1 MIDGILLID
10 KEKGITSYDVIRK
23 VKKVLGR
30 EQKIG
35 HAGTLDPLASG
46 LLILLLGK
54 ATKSM
59 NTFHTYNKVYEVVG
73 KLGFA
78 TDTQDMEGRVINKD
92 EKSIKPNME
101 EIREVIEKNFLGDIS
116 QIPPNY
122 SAKKIQGQKAYDL
135 AREGKQFTIE
145 KKDIHISQYEVF
157 EYAYPIVKC
166 KIVCSTGTYVRTL
179 IHDLGIKLNTYATVI
194 DLRRVSIG
202 DFNVSEAISS
212 TELENSEELLRRV
225 INI

>member
-23 VKKVLGR
+23 VKRVLGR

-73 KLGFA
+73 QLGFA
-78 TDTQDMEGRVINKD
+78 TDTQDMEGKVIYKD
-92 EKSIKPNME
+92 EKGVKPDIEDIKKVVE
-101 EIREVIEKNFLGDIS
+101 ENFLGDIS
-116 QIPPNY
+116 QTPPNY
-122 SAKKIQGQKAYDL
+122 SAKKIHGQKAYDL
-135 AREGKQFTIE
+135 ARSGKEFVIE
-145 KKDIHISQYEVF
+145 KKDISISQYEVF
-157 EYAYPIVKC
+157 EYVYPIIKC
-166 KIVCSTGTYVRTL
+166 KIVCSTGTYIRTL
-179 IHDLGIKLNTYATVI
+179 IHDLGIKLNTYATVL

-212 TELENSEELLRRV
+212 KDLENTEEIIRRV

>member
-23 VKKVLGR
+23 VKRVLGR

-73 KLGFA
+73 QLGFA
-78 TDTQDMEGRVINKD
+78 TDTQDMEGKVINKD
-92 EKSIKPNME
+92 EKGIKPNMQE
-101 EIREVIEKNFLGDIS
+101 LREVIEKNFLGDIS
-116 QIPPNY
+116 QTPPNY
-122 SAKKIQGQKAYDL
+122 SAKKINGQKAYDL
-135 AREGKQFTIE
+135 ARKGKEFTIE
-145 KKDIHISQYEVF
+145 KKDIHISQYEVY
-157 EYAYPIVKC
+157 EYAFPIIKC
-166 KIVCSTGTYVRTL
+166 KIKCSTGTYIRTL
-179 IHDLGIKLNTYATVI
+179 INDLGIKLNTYATVI
-194 DLRRVSIG
+194 DLRRTLIG

-212 TELENSEELLRRV
+212 KELENCEELLKRV

>member
-23 VKKVLGR
+23 VKKVLGK

-35 HAGTLDPLASG
+35 HAGTLDPLATG

-78 TDTQDMEGRVINKD
+78 TDTQDIEGKIVYKD
-92 EKSIKPNME
+92 EKSIRPDIEDIKD
-101 EIREVIEKNFLGDIS
+101 IIEKNFLGDIS
-116 QIPPNY
+116 QTPPRY
-122 SAKKIQGQKAYDL
+122 SAKKIHGQKAYDL
-135 AREGKQFTIE
+135 AREGKEFTLE
-145 KKDIHISQYEVF
+145 KKDIHVSQFEVF
-157 EYAYPIVKC
+157 EYVYPIIKC
-166 KIVCSTGTYVRTL
+166 KIVCSTGTYIRTL
-179 IHDLGIKLNTYATVI
+179 IYDLGIILNTYATVI
-194 DLRRVSIG
+194 DLRRTSIG

-212 TELENSEELLRRV
+212 KDFKNETELLRRV
-225 INI
+225 IKI

>member
-1 MIDGILLID
+1 
-10 KEKGITSYDVIRK
+10 
-23 VKKVLGR
+23 
-30 EQKIG
+30 
-35 HAGTLDPLASG
+35 
-46 LLILLLGK
+46 
-54 ATKSM
+54 
-59 NTFHTYNKVYEVVG
+59 
-73 KLGFA
+73 
-78 TDTQDMEGRVINKD
+78 MEGKVINKD
-92 EKSIKPNME
+92 EKGIKPDMKE
-101 EIREVIEKNFLGDIS
+101 LRDVIEKNFLGDIS
-116 QIPPNY
+116 QTPPNY

-145 KKDIHISQYEVF
+145 QKDIHISQYEVF

>member
-35 HAGTLDPLASG
+35 HAGTLDPLATG

-73 KLGFA
+73 RLGFA
-78 TDTQDMEGRVINKD
+78 TDTQDIEGKIVYKD
-92 EKSIKPNME
+92 EKSIRPDIEDIKD
-101 EIREVIEKNFLGDIS
+101 IIEKNFLGDIS
-116 QIPPNY
+116 QTPPRY
-122 SAKKIQGQKAYDL
+122 SAKKIHGQKAYDL
-135 AREGKQFTIE
+135 AREGKEFTLE
-145 KKDIHISQYEVF
+145 KKDIHVSQFEVF
-157 EYAYPIVKC
+157 EYVYPIIKC
-166 KIVCSTGTYVRTL
+166 KIVCSTGTYIRTL
-179 IHDLGIKLNTYATVI
+179 IYDLGIILNTYATVI
-194 DLRRVSIG
+194 DLRRTSIG

-212 TELENSEELLRRV
+212 KDIKKDTELLRRV
-225 INI
+225 IKI